1 MRIDDAISQYLQHLR
16 FEKGLTD
23 ISIDDYTE
31 DFKIFLTFFPEI
43 KTTDDLSEDLLSEF
57 AFEQSIAG
65 LKTTSVNRRI
75 IALRNFF
82 KFLEVENIKKGLIGD
97 PIVLPKKEKYLPVV
111 LTQEEIKS
119 LLNAPDME
127 KAAGIEEK
135 AILEVLYSSGLRVS
149 ELVGLTF
156 NQINEQERLIT
167 VIGKGKKERTI
178 PIRDEAL
185 KYLKLYLTE
194 VRAKGPI
201 YDRHHIFLTKKGKHI
216 NRQYLYNVIKR
227 NAKKCG
233 LDKKVHPHTLRHCF
247 ATHLLENG
255 AELRAVQEM
264 LGHVNVGTTQIYTH
278 LTSKKIVDEYDYY
291 RKNK

>member
-1 MRIDDAISQYLQHLR
+1 MKIDEAINLYLQHLR

-23 ISIDDYTE
+23 ISIEDYIE
-31 DFKIFLTFFPEI
+31 DFKIFLMYFPEI
-43 KTTDDLSEDLLSEF
+43 KSTDDLSEDLLSEF
-57 AFEQSIAG
+57 AFEQSVEG
-65 LKTTSVNRRI
+65 LKTTSINRRI
-75 IALRNFF
+75 IALRNFY

-97 PIVLPKKEKYLPVV
+97 PIVLPKREKYLPVV
-111 LTQEEIKS
+111 LTQDEINL
-119 LLNAPDME
+119 LLNTPDLE
-127 KAAGIEEK
+127 KATGIEEK

-156 NQINEQERLIT
+156 NQINEQEHLIT

-178 PIRDEAL
+178 PIRNEAL

-194 VRAKGPI
+194 VRSKGPI
-201 YDRHHIFLTKKGKHI
+201 YDKHHIFLTKKGKRI
-216 NRQYLYNVIKR
+216 SRQYLYGVIRR

-233 LDKKVHPHTLRHCF
+233 LEKKVHPHTLRHCF

-278 LTSKKIVDEYDYY
+278 LTSKKIVDEYDNYW
-291 RKNK
+291 KNK

>member
-1 MRIDDAISQYLQHLR
+1 MKISEAISLYLQHLR

-23 ISIDDYTE
+23 VSIDDYFE
-31 DFKIFLTFFPEI
+31 DFKIFLSFFPEI
-43 KTTDDLSEDLLSEF
+43 KTTDDLSEDYLSEF
-57 AFEQSIAG
+57 AFEQSISG
-65 LKTTSVNRRI
+65 LKTTSVNRRVI
-75 IALRNFF
+75 TIRNFF
-82 KFLEVENIKKGLIGD
+82 KFLESENIKGNLIGD
-97 PIVLPKKEKYLPVV
+97 PIILPKKEKYFPVV
-111 LTQEEIKS
+111 LTQDEINL
-119 LLNAPDME
+119 LLNTPDLE
-127 KAAGIEEK
+127 KPAGIEEK

-156 NQINEQERLIT
+156 NQVNEQEHLIT

-178 PIRDEAL
+178 PIRKEAL
-185 KYLKLYLTE
+185 NYLKLYLE
-194 VRAKGPI
+194 QVRSKGPI
-201 YDRHHIFLTKKGKHI
+201 QDKRHIFLTKKGNII

-227 NAKKCG
+227 NAIKCG

-278 LTSKKIVDEYDYY
+278 LTSNRIVDEYDNY

>member
-1 MRIDDAISQYLQHLR
+1 MKIEEGMNLYLQHLR

-23 ISIDDYTE
+23 ISIEDYSE
-31 DFKIFLTFFPEI
+31 DFKIFLNYFSDI

-57 AFEQSIAG
+57 AFEQSVEG
-65 LKTTSVNRRI
+65 LKTTSINRRI
-75 IALRNFF
+75 IAIRNLF
-82 KFLEVENIKKGLIGD
+82 KFLETEGIKKGLIGD

-111 LTQEEIKS
+111 LTQDEIIS
-119 LLNAPDME
+119 LLNAPDLE
-127 KAAGIEEK
+127 KPAGIEEK

-156 NQINEQERLIT
+156 NQVNEQENLIT

-185 KYLKLYLTE
+185 KYLKMYLTE
-194 VRAKGPI
+194 VRSKRPI
-201 YDRHHIFLTKKGKHI
+201 YDKHYIFLTKKGKRI
-216 NRQYLYNVIKR
+216 SRQYLYNVIRR

-233 LDKKVHPHTLRHCF
+233 LEKKVHPHTLRHCF

-278 LTSKKIVDEYDYY
+278 LTSKKIVDEYDNY